1 MTLNDLGLMIRHY
14 AKTIALVSIACA
26 LFSFAVSFVIPDK
39 YKAISSVTASDP
51 SGNVSPASMLAVVND
66 FVQADIAPYAVEDSK
81 IEASAELESGA
92 SGLTVTIT
100 VMSSDKD
107 ECVTL
112 ANSIAAAAAADS
124 EGVFEALQEASEAG
138 LADLSALNT
147 SEDVASVLS
156 GSLLQDSLGSDRTFF
171 EFCSFLVADAI
182 EAKSSK
188 PGTFTLAVMG
198 LIGGFLLALLAVILL
213 DVVKSPIRSRK
224 DVEATTGLPVFGFSS
239 STIFGDQLW
248 ANIQFALNGVAG
260 SVCLVPVSALSSQ
273 ICATELSEA
282 IVSSGG
288 SACIESVGEE
298 VCRPVLSELDR
309 TVVYQCEPLACGI
322 GTIYCAH
329 GASATIVCAKL
340 WEDSRV
346 ALGGTVRELA
356 LAGANV
362 VGIALID
369 RFYGEQKAH

>member
-14 AKTIALVSIACA
+14 TKTIVFISIAFA
-26 LFSFAVSFVIPDK
+26 LLSSAASFVIPDK
-39 YKAISSVTASDP
+39 YEATASITASDP

-66 FVQADIAPYAVEDSK
+66 FVQADIAPYTVEDSK
-81 IEASAELESGA
+81 IEASAELGSGV
-92 SGLTVTIT
+92 SGQTVTIT

-107 ECVTL
+107 ECVAL

-124 EGVFEALQEASEAG
+124 EGVFEALQEANEAG

-147 SEDVASVLS
+147 SEDAASVLS
-156 GSLLQDSLGSDRTFF
+156 GSLLQDSLGSDRTF

-182 EAKSSK
+182 EARNSK
-188 PGTFTLAVMG
+188 PGTITLAVMG
-198 LIGGFLLALLAVILL
+198 LIGGFLLALLVVIVL

-224 DVEATTGLPVFGFSS
+224 DAEATTGLPVFGFSS
-239 STIFGDQLW
+239 SAIFGDQLW
-248 ANIQFALNGVAG
+248 ANIQFALNEVAG
-260 SVCLVPVSALSSQ
+260 SVCLVPVSAPSSQ

-282 IVSSGG
+282 IVRSDG

-298 VCRPVLSELDR
+298 VCRPVVSELGR
-309 TVVYQCEPLACGI
+309 TVVYQCEPLACGV

-346 ALGGTVRELA
+346 ALGETVRELA

-369 RFYGEQKAH
+369 RFYGEQRAH